1 MLTVLEALEME
12 DLHPEK
18 EGIVKLV
25 SSGRTSGLNTMV
37 LLTSSLI
44 AFIITLL
51 GLLWLTV
58 KIWLEGP
65 LLFAVTSLP
74 ELAYDT
80 VVILFAVSLSF
91 ISLIKLLRITRQK
104 KVALEERRE
113 KTIREDAN
121 QAPFPQ
127 VAGEND
133 QVSTPDLYV
142 HKLGMAKGQ
151 PVKKR

>member
-1 MLTVLEALEME
+1 ME
-12 DLHPEK
+12 DLHPKK
-18 EGIVKLV
+18 EGILRRI
-25 SSGRTSGLNTMV
+25 SSGWLSGSNAMV
-37 LLTSSLI
+37 LLTSTLI

-51 GLLWLTV
+51 GLLWLVV

-65 LLFAVTSLP
+65 VYFAVTSLP
-74 ELAYDT
+74 ELAYDA
-80 VVILFAVSLSF
+80 VVILFAVSLSL

-104 KVALEERRE
+104 KVALEEHRE

-133 QVSTPDLYV
+133 QVSMPALHV
-142 HKLGMAKGQ
+142 HKLGMARGQ

>member
-1 MLTVLEALEME
+1 VVTVLTVLEALEME
-12 DLHPEK
+12 
-18 EGIVKLV
+18 GIVKLIR
-25 SSGRTSGLNTMV
+25 SGRISGLNAMV
-37 LLTSSLI
+37 LLTTALI

-51 GLLWLTV
+51 GLLWLTI

-80 VVILFAVSLSF
+80 VAILFAVSLSL
-91 ISLIKLLRITRQK
+91 ISLIKLLRIIRQK

-113 KTIREDAN
+113 KIIREDTN

-133 QVSTPDLYV
+133 QVSALDLYV
-142 HKLGMAKGQ
+142 HKLGIAKGQ
-151 PVKKR
+151 PIKKR